1 MIGPSDVITTP
12 PPKAHLS
19 NFANGLPLGCF
30 GPFPSPNI
38 DRSSFTQAQ
47 NQFIPGSLGK
57 RKRRDISG
65 SDSPRNSVPQLL
77 VQSDT
82 GHMSPSATVA
92 QVRTNVEIDHSP
104 TNFDLN
110 KNPAALRND
119 ISSCSRSL
127 SVELEK
133 TAEVGMELGFE
144 IDSTNPVLLETM
156 GAVGEDN
163 NPQ

>member
-1 MIGPSDVITTP
+1 
-12 PPKAHLS
+12 
-19 NFANGLPLGCF
+19 
-30 GPFPSPNI
+30 
-38 DRSSFTQAQ
+38 
-47 NQFIPGSLGK
+47 
-57 RKRRDISG
+57 
-65 SDSPRNSVPQLL
+65 
-77 VQSDT
+77 
-82 GHMSPSATVA
+82 MSPSATVA

-127 SVELEK
+127 SGELEK
-133 TAEVGMELGFE
+133 TEEVGMELGFE